1 MLNKKQIEI
10 ACSIAKKL
18 MKFRLSINNNI
29 TISKNLSTLKNEILK
44 YKIKLDYLEIRN
56 KTNLTKKFNKYN
68 FKIFIA
74 YYLKNV
80 RLIDNF

>member
-1 MLNKKQIEI
+1 
-10 ACSIAKKL
+10 